1 MTDRAVEGK
10 ACNGDVCINGYAG
23 KNNYWKNSKGDLS
36 TYTFVKEKIWTG
48 VYNAHLIRWKSNT
61 LHQNEY
67 YERNPYVDVDKFV
80 CRLMGYSTIN
90 FEESYE
96 VTDDKINYC
105 ITREYNTITL
115 TLLNTK
121 TLILSQ
127 GNITAHDYNTRDYRG
142 INIHAILTED
152 NPIFSINLKEIIT
165 PNEFC
170 VISILSK
177 NYYCPL
183 FPLQTIIWH

>member
-10 ACNGDVCINGYAG
+10 ACNGDVCINGYARMKG
-23 KNNYWKNSKGDLS
+23 YWQDSKGGLS
-36 TYTFVKEKIWTG
+36 TYTFVKDKIWTG

-80 CRLMGYSTIN
+80 CRLMGFSTIN
-90 FEESYE
+90 FEESYD
-96 VTDDKINYC
+96 VTEDKINYR
-105 ITREYNTITL
+105 ITRELNTITL
-115 TLLNTK
+115 TLLNVK
-121 TLILSQ
+121 TLILPQ
-127 GNITAHDYNTRDYRG
+127 GSITVHDYKTGDYREM
-142 INIHAILTED
+142 NICAILIED
-152 NPIFSINLKEIIT
+152 NPDFSINLEKIIN

-177 NYYCPL
+177 KYYCPL
-183 FPLQTIIWH
+183 FSQQTII